1 MRKQR
6 LQPYDKLL
14 KSFNYGAA
22 LDAALATGQA
32 QVVACVLQ
40 ELSVRDGVRL
50 ALSGRD
56 DETLVPVLRFLCKHI
71 TDSNYTALLTDT
83 SMIVLD
89 LYTVIIGRSEMV
101 DELLVKLRWRIH
113 EQVSW
118 VSSLGSMVWGL

>member
-1 MRKQR
+1 MERVRKQR

-50 ALSGRD
+50 ALSGRNACPRPP
-56 DETLVPVLRFLCKHI
+56 VPLQAHHRLQLHG
-71 TDSNYTALLTDT
+71 APH
-83 SMIVLD
+83 
-89 LYTVIIGRSEMV
+89 R
-101 DELLVKLRWRIH
+101 H
-113 EQVSW
+113 EHDRA
-118 VSSLGSMVWGL
+118 

>member
-1 MRKQR
+1 MERVRKQR

-50 ALSGRD
+50 ALLRGSRD
-56 DETLVPVLRFLCKHI
+56 DSGQEIPRLARGHLELWSHSLCPCLRLP
-71 TDSNYTALLTDT
+71 ALR
-83 SMIVLD
+83 
-89 LYTVIIGRSEMV
+89 RS
-101 DELLVKLRWRIH
+101 
-113 EQVSW
+113 QYQ
-118 VSSLGSMVWGL
+118 